1 MAHDASLIA
10 NTLIKIGVEKNKPL
24 TPMQIIKLVYI
35 CHGFMLGLY
44 HRPLINQE
52 IKAWKYGPYV
62 EELYESMKKYGS
74 LHVTKEINKRWFFA
88 SKNKLDEYEQD
99 LIEQVFSKYSDL
111 SGIALSTLTH
121 REGTPWDKVWNRM
134 SKKKEETIPN
144 DMIED
149 YYSSL
154 TATLNK

>member
-62 EELYESMKKYGS
+62 EELYESMKEYGS
-74 LHVTKEINKRWFFA
+74 LHVTKEINKRWFPA
-88 SKNKLDEYEQD
+88 SKSKLDEYEQD

-111 SGIALSTLTH
+111 SGVALSTLTH
-121 REGTPWDKVWNRM
+121 REGTPWDKVWNQM
-134 SKKKEETIPN
+134 SKRRETIPN

-149 YYSSL
+149 YYSSY
-154 TATLNK
+154 ANSNPH